1 MRVSLLFQLFVQSF
15 QPNPLR
21 ELPFVPRV
29 TIRQAL
35 SKRRGN
41 TVKGS
46 RNIGRFFDTFYCFRA
61 SRRVPLFFILYPICT
76 ARGRGLSSIV
86 IVYLLL
92 CILFLNRVFSVRKIA
107 NSFSKHCC
115 NRRAWHA
122 ISCVLNNIKVSFKE
136 RECDISSLLHY
147 FLSSIYL

>member
-15 QPNPLR
+15 RPNPLW

-41 TVKGS
+41 SVKGS
-46 RNIGRFFDTFYCFRA
+46 RNIGRFFDIFYCFRA
-61 SRRVPLFFILYPICT
+61 SRSTFFFILHPICT

-92 CILFLNRVFSVRKIA
+92 CILFPNRGFSVRKIA
-107 NSFSKHCC
+107 NSFFETLLQPTSLTRNQLC
-115 NRRAWHA
+115 
-122 ISCVLNNIKVSFKE
+122 IK
-136 RECDISSLLHY
+136 
-147 FLSSIYL
+147 